1 MSVPVHQLSIF
12 SSDTDQEV
20 ASSAKE
26 SKIEL
31 LPYLENRRW
40 AHAENCPQSSW
51 RLVSGIEQA
60 QQEVIL
66 RASGKK
72 VNNEPLL
79 VGVLEAVSPFT
90 EDN

>member
-1 MSVPVHQLSIF
+1 MSVSVHQLSIF
-12 SSDTDQEV
+12 SSDTNQEV

-31 LPYLENRRW
+31 LPYLENRWW

>member
-1 MSVPVHQLSIF
+1 M
-12 SSDTDQEV
+12 
-20 ASSAKE
+20 
-26 SKIEL
+26 
-31 LPYLENRRW
+31 
-40 AHAENCPQSSW
+40 
-51 RLVSGIEQA
+51 SGIEQA